1 MSSISTTTINA
12 VPSGGSPLPPAVQPR
27 PVIRRDDADRLLL
40 NIIEARTTTCASD
53 FESCMDHAYFIVNAM
68 HQANRTSDRPTE
80 IFSEMIGIIN
90 DARDAM
96 FDTNYTD
103 ADGFPLDYVNQRAV
117 LCILHLNEK
126 YLELVN
132 QTTQI

>member
-1 MSSISTTTINA
+1 MSSISTSTTINA
-12 VPSGGSPLPPAVQPR
+12 VPSGGSPLPVQPR

-53 FESCMDHAYFIVNAM
+53 FESCMDHAYFIVNSM
-68 HQANRTSDRPTE
+68 YQANRDSNPTE
-80 IFSEMIGIIN
+80 IFSEMIGLIN

-96 FDTNYTD
+96 FGTNTV
-103 ADGFPLDYVNQRAV
+103 DYVNQRAV